1 MKSKSM
7 FCVLTAAAAAL
18 MITSVSLQASEADDR
33 IEDSFKKSFVYQTLL
48 KEDAIDTDVKDGV
61 VCLKGTVAD
70 EFHKAQA
77 EETAANQ
84 IGVIKVD
91 SKLVTKAE
99 AAADNADEWIGRKV
113 KLALLFHRNVSI
125 RKTTVEVKDG
135 IVTLTGE
142 ASSLAQKELT
152 TEYAGDVEGVKSV
165 KNAMT
170 VAATPEVTPR
180 TEGEKIDDASV
191 TAQVKTALW
200 THRSTS
206 AMKTKVVTRN
216 GVVTLTGIARNAA
229 EKALVTKLVT
239 DTLGVESVNNEM
251 TIQ

>member
-1 MKSKSM
+1 MKSKTM
-7 FCVLTAAAAAL
+7 ICMLTAAATAL
-18 MITSVSLQASEADDR
+18 LFTSVPLQASEADDR

-61 VCLKGTVAD
+61 FCLKGTVAD
-70 EFHKAQA
+70 EFHKALA

-84 IGVIKVD
+84 PGVVRVD

-99 AAADNADEWIGRKV
+99 AASANADEWMARKI
-113 KLALLFHRNVSI
+113 KLALFFHRNVSI
-125 RKTTVEVKDG
+125 RNTNVDVKDG

-152 TEYAGDVEGVKSV
+152 TEYANDVEGVKAV

-170 VAATPEVTPR
+170 VAATPEVAKR

-191 TAQVKTALW
+191 TAQVKTALC

-216 GVVTLTGIARNAA
+216 GAVTLTGIAGNAA